1 MDQRPRGIDSLSPA
15 QFAGV
20 TIAISL
26 FAFTCGG
33 AVEAATRALA
43 PPALVAPELAP
54 IPGGA
59 GPASPAGAPQPAEP
73 QLIEDR
79 GEPNGAP
86 ADAPPI
92 RLIDGHVIAA
102 PAAPADPGVELSDGS
117 TAVQPAPPP
126 DPSVAVVDAVR
137 APALDSS
144 GWSSVPVIVGSAA
157 SSGWSVAVIDGS
169 RDSLAAAAAFPA
181 VQWRIVS
188 GVDVID
194 GSAPSE
200 AVRTNS

>member
-1 MDQRPRGIDSLSPA
+1 MDERPRGIDSLSPA

-43 PPALVAPELAP
+43 PPALVAPAQPE
-54 IPGGA
+54 
-59 GPASPAGAPQPAEP
+59 PAQP

-79 GEPNGAP
+79 GEPNDVP

-117 TAVQPAPPP
+117 AAVQPAPPP
-126 DPSVAVVDAVR
+126 DPSVAVVDAAR
-137 APALDSS
+137 APVPDAS
-144 GWSSVPVIVGSAA
+144 GWSGVPVIVGSAA

-169 RDSLAAAAAFPA
+169 KDSLAPAAAAPA

-194 GSAPSE
+194 GSAPRR
-200 AVRTNS
+200 ALTTNS